1 VTTAERTQPIP
12 PDVRELHNGDRMDA
26 ETFHR
31 IYLEMPDNF
40 KAELIGGVVYVA
52 SPLGLRHAEN
62 DGYLGALVMTYAG
75 MTPGTQGGHGATV
88 RLGESVEVQ
97 PDLLLRILP
106 ECGGQSRTE
115 DNFVVGPPELIA
127 EIAHT
132 SWAIDM
138 GGKYDDYR
146 RYGVQDY
153 LVLDLYN
160 RQFRWFDLKVD
171 LELKADADG
180 VMRIRRFPGLWL
192 NTVAILAGD
201 FRAMRATLEAGM
213 ASTEYREFAQRLARA
228 KAQS

>member
-1 VTTAERTQPIP
+1 MSTAERIQTIP

-52 SPLGLRHAEN
+52 SPLGLKHAEN

-106 ECGGQSRTE
+106 DCGGQSRTE
-115 DNFVVGPPELIA
+115 DNFVVGAPELIA
-127 EIAHT
+127 EVAHT
-132 SWAIDM
+132 SWSIDM
-138 GGKYDDYR
+138 GSKYDDYR
-146 RYGVQDY
+146 RYGVQEY
-153 LVLDLYN
+153 LVLDLHD
-160 RQFRWFDLKVD
+160 RQLRWFDLSAD
-171 LELKADADG
+171 QELKADSDG
-180 VMRIRRFPGLWL
+180 VIRVRRFPGLWL
-192 NTVAILAGD
+192 NATAILAGD
-201 FRAMRATLEAGM
+201 FPAMRATLEAGM
-213 ASTEYREFAQRLARA
+213 ASAEYREFAEKLARA
-228 KAQS
+228 RVRS